1 MKRKGKWV
9 SIFAREAPF
18 CDHFV
23 RRHYVF
29 LGVKF
34 GGVWVNVVN
43 LYSTIIFEEEV
54 MNFTK

>member
-1 MKRKGKWV
+1 MG
-9 SIFAREAPF
+9 INF
-18 CDHFV
+18 CERSPILCAGIMF
-23 RRHYVF
+23 F
-29 LGVKF
+29 LAMKF

>member
-1 MKRKGKWV
+1 MG
-9 SIFAREAPF
+9 INF
-18 CDHFV
+18 CERSPILCAGIVF
-23 RRHYVF
+23 F
-29 LGVKF
+29 LGMKF

>member
-1 MKRKGKWV
+1 MG
-9 SIFAREAPF
+9 INF
-18 CDHFV
+18 CERSPILPHFV

-29 LGVKF
+29 LGMKF